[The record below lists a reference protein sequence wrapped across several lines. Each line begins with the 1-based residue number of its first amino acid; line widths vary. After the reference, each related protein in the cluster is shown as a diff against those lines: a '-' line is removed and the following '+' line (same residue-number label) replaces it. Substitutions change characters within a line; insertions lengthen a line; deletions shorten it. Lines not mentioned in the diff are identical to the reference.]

1 MRPLRRSRPGPGP
14 DDVDLAVI
22 ASSRWPGADEDE
34 EGTYAGYGAL
44 VPEEP
49 DDDGDAYPPDDPHDP
64 QDPHATG
71 RARGPVRGP
80 AGRTPRETDRV
91 RKAPTDPRDPA
102 GAEQVPAAS
111 APTALPGQ
119 RTRLRL
125 RVGVGA
131 AAVLVAAAL
140 VVTILVTAVQEAGAG
155 RAGEPPPAHA
165 SSAAH
170 GAGTDRDG
178 GGASTAD
185 DDDGTAGTGSG
196 SAAGTSAGSPSRTAD
211 GQDGVADAGAADMG
225 DGSRTASRTPIY
237 VHVVGAV
244 VAPGLFP
251 LAPGSRVVDAL
262 AAAHGFADGA
272 DTAGVN
278 LARVLSDGEQLV
290 VPRQGEAPAAP
301 AGQAAGASPAGGG
314 AASPSA
320 PVDLNTATAEQLE
333 TLPRVGP
340 SLAAR
345 IIAWRSAHGR
355 FARVADL
362 GRVPGIGDRTLA
374 SLTPLVRV

>member
-1 MRPLRRSRPGPGP
+1 M
-14 DDVDLAVI
+14 
-22 ASSRWPGADEDE
+22 
-34 EGTYAGYGAL
+34 L
-44 VPEEP
+44 V
-49 DDDGDAYPPDDPHDP
+49 G
-64 QDPHATG
+64 
-71 RARGPVRGP
+71 
-80 AGRTPRETDRV
+80 
-91 RKAPTDPRDPA
+91 
-102 GAEQVPAAS
+102 
-111 APTALPGQ
+111 
-119 RTRLRL
+119 
-125 RVGVGA
+125 
-131 AAVLVAAAL
+131 AAL
-140 VVTILVTAVQEAGAG
+140 VVTILVTAVQS
-155 RAGEPPPAHA
+155 AGEASPAA
-165 SSAAH
+165 PAAARPSSAAH
-170 GAGTDRDG
+170 ASAGS
-178 GGASTAD
+178 GASDDSAPGTAAGDAD
-185 DDDGTAGTGSG
+185 DEGTAGAGDANGAGGG
-196 SAAGTSAGSPSRTAD
+196 SAH
-211 GQDGVADAGAADMG
+211 GA
-225 DGSRTASRTPIY
+225 RTPIY

-244 VAPGLFP
+244 VSPGLFP

-290 VPRQGEAPAAP
+290 VPRQGETPTATGAP
-301 AGQAAGASPAGGG
+301 AGAAGGVAGS
-314 AASPSA
+314 ASPSA

>member
-1 MRPLRRSRPGPGP
+1 MR
-14 DDVDLAVI
+14 V
-22 ASSRWPGADEDE
+22 
-34 EGTYAGYGAL
+34 
-44 VPEEP
+44 
-49 DDDGDAYPPDDPHDP
+49 
-64 QDPHATG
+64 
-71 RARGPVRGP
+71 
-80 AGRTPRETDRV
+80 
-91 RKAPTDPRDPA
+91 
-102 GAEQVPAAS
+102 
-111 APTALPGQ
+111 
-119 RTRLRL
+119 RL
-125 RVGVGA
+125 RVGIGAAVVLVGA
-131 AAVLVAAAL
+131 ALVAA
-140 VVTILVTAVQEAGAG
+140 ILITAVRSAGDASGATAGRPTAAAHAHAHADAATSDGLGDGEAARDPGASDPVGSADGAEPGGADGGSVGSTAGA
-155 RAGEPPPAHA
+155 
-165 SSAAH
+165 
-170 GAGTDRDG
+170 
-178 GGASTAD
+178 
-185 DDDGTAGTGSG
+185 
-196 SAAGTSAGSPSRTAD
+196 
-211 GQDGVADAGAADMG
+211 
-225 DGSRTASRTPIY
+225 RTPIY

-244 VAPGLFP
+244 VSPGLFP

-290 VPRQGEAPAAP
+290 VPRQGETPPAAAASGA
-301 AGQAAGASPAGGG
+301 AGSGAAGA
-314 AASPSA
+314 ASGVATPSA

>member
-1 MRPLRRSRPGPGP
+1 MRPLRRPDPGP
-14 DDVDLAVI
+14 DAAEQPGWSDGGEELDA
-22 ASSRWPGADEDE
+22 AWPSDAAGSSRDPAVEEPSHVGPPG
-34 EGTYAGYGAL
+34 
-44 VPEEP
+44 PREP
-49 DDDGDAYPPDDPHDP
+49 DDAQP
-64 QDPHATG
+64 
-71 RARGPVRGP
+71 
-80 AGRTPRETDRV
+80 
-91 RKAPTDPRDPA
+91 
-102 GAEQVPAAS
+102 
-111 APTALPGQ
+111 LPGQ
-119 RTRLRL
+119 RARVRL

-131 AAVLVAAAL
+131 AAVLVGAAL
-140 VVTILVTAVQEAGAG
+140 VVAILVTAVQS
-155 RAGEPPPAHA
+155 AGEASSTAPTASRP
-165 SSAAH
+165 SSAAP
-170 GAGTDRDG
+170 
-178 GGASTAD
+178 
-185 DDDGTAGTGSG
+185 TGSG
-196 SAAGTSAGSPSRTAD
+196 SGSDSDEADAVASAGGEAGADAAVDASSASGGSAAGAT
-211 GQDGVADAGAADMG
+211 
-225 DGSRTASRTPIY
+225 TPIY

-244 VAPGLFP
+244 ASPGLYP

-301 AGQAAGASPAGGG
+301 ATSGASGGSG
-314 AASPSA
+314 GSASPSA

-340 SLAAR
+340 ALAAR

-355 FARVADL
+355 FTRVADL

>member
-1 MRPLRRSRPGPGP
+1 MRPLRRPLPGP
-14 DDVDLAVI
+14 DAAEPRGRTGWTDDGWEPDAE
-22 ASSRWPGADEDE
+22 WPSDAAPPPRADGGADP
-34 EGTYAGYGAL
+34 A
-44 VPEEP
+44 
-49 DDDGDAYPPDDPHDP
+49 DDDVSVRSAPDEVHPLP
-64 QDPHATG
+64 G
-71 RARGPVRGP
+71 R
-80 AGRTPRETDRV
+80 RV
-91 RKAPTDPRDPA
+91 RI
-102 GAEQVPAAS
+102 
-111 APTALPGQ
+111 
-119 RTRLRL
+119 RL
-125 RVGVGA
+125 RVGIGA
-131 AAVLVAAAL
+131 AVVLVGAAL
-140 VVTILVTAVQEAGAG
+140 VVTILVTAVQSAGVASPAVAPATHPSPSAHTGAGAG
-155 RAGEPPPAHA
+155 ASDGSGDGDTAAGDTGDA
-165 SSAAH
+165 SDA
-170 GAGTDRDG
+170 DG
-178 GGASTAD
+178 G
-185 DDDGTAGTGSG
+185 TGG
-196 SAAGTSAGSPSRTAD
+196 SAD
-211 GQDGVADAGAADMG
+211 GA
-225 DGSRTASRTPIY
+225 RTPIY

-244 VAPGLFP
+244 VSPGLYP

-290 VPRQGEAPAAP
+290 VPRQGEAPAVPATSGAP
-301 AGQAAGASPAGGG
+301 GAAGG

-345 IIAWRSAHGR
+345 IIAWRAAHGR

>member
-1 MRPLRRSRPGPGP
+1 MRPLRRPGPEAAEQSAWTGDGSVTDSGWLSDAVRP
-14 DDVDLAVI
+14 WRGRPDVEPPDVEPADEEPADDDV
-22 ASSRWPGADEDE
+22 
-34 EGTYAGYGAL
+34 
-44 VPEEP
+44 
-49 DDDGDAYPPDDPHDP
+49 
-64 QDPHATG
+64 
-71 RARGPVRGP
+71 P
-80 AGRTPRETDRV
+80 APRERADARPV
-91 RKAPTDPRDPA
+91 
-102 GAEQVPAAS
+102 
-111 APTALPGQ
+111 PGQ
-119 RTRLRL
+119 RVRVRL

-131 AAVLVAAAL
+131 AAVLVGAAL
-140 VVTILVTAVQEAGAG
+140 VVTILVTAVQSAGGASPTAPDG
-155 RAGEPPPAHA
+155 ARP

-170 GAGTDRDG
+170 ASAGSDPTGAPAHADAAGDAADEGTAGAGDADG
-178 GGASTAD
+178 GG
-185 DDDGTAGTGSG
+185 GG
-196 SAAGTSAGSPSRTAD
+196 SAD
-211 GQDGVADAGAADMG
+211 GA
-225 DGSRTASRTPIY
+225 RTPIY

-244 VAPGLFP
+244 VSPGLFP

-290 VPRQGEAPAAP
+290 VPRQGETPTAAP
-301 AGQAAGASPAGGG
+301 TGAAGGG
-314 AASPSA
+314 GSASPSA

>member
-1 MRPLRRSRPGPGP
+1 M
-14 DDVDLAVI
+14 
-22 ASSRWPGADEDE
+22 AS
-34 EGTYAGYGAL
+34 
-44 VPEEP
+44 
-49 DDDGDAYPPDDPHDP
+49 
-64 QDPHATG
+64 
-71 RARGPVRGP
+71 
-80 AGRTPRETDRV
+80 
-91 RKAPTDPRDPA
+91 
-102 GAEQVPAAS
+102 AS
-111 APTALPGQ
+111 APLLLPGQ

-140 VVTILVTAVQEAGAG
+140 VVTILVTAIQEAEAG
-155 RAGEPPPAHA
+155 RAEEPPPAH
-165 SSAAH
+165 SSPVAH
-170 GAGTDRDG
+170 GTGTDRDG
-178 GGASTAD
+178 GGRTSATAD
-185 DDDGTAGTGSG
+185 DDGSAAGTGSG
-196 SAAGTSAGSPSRTAD
+196 DADEAGGDDPGRTAD
-211 GQDGVADAGAADMG
+211 GQDGTADAGGEAGG
-225 DGSRTASRTPIY
+225 DGTRTASRTPIY

-251 LAPGSRVVDAL
+251 LAPGSRVIDAL
-262 AAAHGFADGA
+262 TAAHGFADGA

-301 AGQAAGASPAGGG
+301 AGQAAGGSAAAGG

-340 SLAAR
+340 SLAGR

-355 FARVADL
+355 FTRVADL

>member
-1 MRPLRRSRPGPGP
+1 MRPLRRARPEAADQPAWTGDGSVTDGAWPSDVARPWREPPGGEP
-14 DDVDLAVI
+14 
-22 ASSRWPGADEDE
+22 ADEEPADE
-34 EGTYAGYGAL
+34 EPAD
-44 VPEEP
+44 EE
-49 DDDGDAYPPDDPHDP
+49 
-64 QDPHATG
+64 
-71 RARGPVRGP
+71 
-80 AGRTPRETDRV
+80 RV
-91 RKAPTDPRDPA
+91 VED
-102 GAEQVPAAS
+102 VPAPR
-111 APTALPGQ
+111 APADARPLPGQ
-119 RTRLRL
+119 RVRVRL

-131 AAVLVAAAL
+131 AAVLVGAAL
-140 VVTILVTAVQEAGAG
+140 VGTILVTAIQSAGDASPTAPAAARPSSGANASAG
-155 RAGEPPPAHA
+155 SGA
-165 SSAAH
+165 SDASAH
-170 GAGTDRDG
+170 GDAAGDTGDEDTAGGGG
-178 GGASTAD
+178 GGAEGGAS
-185 DDDGTAGTGSG
+185 
-196 SAAGTSAGSPSRTAD
+196 AD
-211 GQDGVADAGAADMG
+211 GA
-225 DGSRTASRTPIY
+225 RTPIY

-244 VAPGLFP
+244 VSPGLFP

-290 VPRQGEAPAAP
+290 VPRQGETPTAAP
-301 AGQAAGASPAGGG
+301 AGPAVGG
-314 AASPSA
+314 AGSASPSA

-355 FARVADL
+355 FARIADL

>member
-1 MRPLRRSRPGPGP
+1 MRPLRRPGPEATEQPAWTDDGSVTDSAWP
-14 DDVDLAVI
+14 SDAVRPWRERSDVEPRDEEPVDEEPLIDDVP
-22 ASSRWPGADEDE
+22 AS
-34 EGTYAGYGAL
+34 
-44 VPEEP
+44 
-49 DDDGDAYPPDDPHDP
+49 
-64 QDPHATG
+64 
-71 RARGPVRGP
+71 RARADARP
-80 AGRTPRETDRV
+80 
-91 RKAPTDPRDPA
+91 
-102 GAEQVPAAS
+102 
-111 APTALPGQ
+111 LPGQ
-119 RTRLRL
+119 RVRVRL

-131 AAVLVAAAL
+131 AAVLVGAAL
-140 VVTILVTAVQEAGAG
+140 VVTILVTAVQSAGDASPT
-155 RAGEPPPAHA
+155 APAA
-165 SSAAH
+165 ARPSSAAH
-170 GAGTDRDG
+170 ASTGSDPSDGPAHADAAGDAGDAGTAGAGDADG
-178 GGASTAD
+178 GG
-185 DDDGTAGTGSG
+185 GG
-196 SAAGTSAGSPSRTAD
+196 SAD
-211 GQDGVADAGAADMG
+211 GA
-225 DGSRTASRTPIY
+225 RTPIY

-244 VAPGLFP
+244 VSPGLFP

-290 VPRQGEAPAAP
+290 VPRQGETPTAAP
-301 AGQAAGASPAGGG
+301 AGAAGGG
-314 AASPSA
+314 AGSASPSA